1 MADFPK
7 INWYLFDVF
16 LQSAAL
22 WWGHDPENKCRLFTL
37 KSPNKPPTP
46 PTQKYRIKLFHM
58 LNETFE
64 KIATILSQNHFFKFS
79 FKAQFCS
86 LASFDFTRVP
96 FIKNCTLLFIN
107 HIQVNIFQL
116 LTCKSWKIISEYWE
130 KTQTADTKKSNGV

>member
-1 MADFPK
+1 
-7 INWYLFDVF
+7 
-16 LQSAAL
+16 
-22 WWGHDPENKCRLFTL
+22 
-37 KSPNKPPTP
+37 
-46 PTQKYRIKLFHM
+46 M

-107 HIQVNIFQL
+107 HIQVNRYYFSASYL
-116 LTCKSWKIISEYWE
+116 EEAE
-130 KTQTADTKKSNGV
+130 K